1 LSKKIAIIGSGI
13 FGLLSAIKLSKISE
27 KVDIFEKEKNSFQ
40 NATIFNHNR
49 HHYGYH
55 YPRSNETVEQCIN
68 SKIKFE
74 KKYKD
79 CLDFNFKNY
88 YAISR
93 NNSKVDAKVYENF
106 LKKFNLN
113 YKIQNSDL
121 IFNKKMIEKIFLV
134 NEGIYNAK
142 KIQSKLIKKINKINK
157 INIKYNTNIKK
168 INFGDKFHLISNKKE
183 FKKYDYV
190 LNCTYSNINEL
201 LKKKRE
207 FYEYNLQQ
215 MAVIKIKKF
224 PRFGATIMDGEFP
237 SVLPVANTKN
247 LYYFAHV
254 KYSQIIKKISDSI
267 PSEFF
272 VKKNYISNYKKT
284 LKESSNYLLIL
295 KYAEYIRSFYSIRL
309 VKKNIN
315 DNRMTEINEPIKNY
329 FNIISGK
336 IITAEHITDK
346 IYDIISYRTK

>member
-1 LSKKIAIIGSGI
+1 MCKKIAIIGSGI

-27 KVDIFEKEKNSFQ
+27 KIDIFEKEKNSFQ

-55 YPRSNETVEQCIN
+55 YPRSKETVEQCIN

-88 YAISR
+88 YAISQY
-93 NNSKVDAKVYENF
+93 NTKVDAEVYENF
-106 LKKFNLN
+106 LKNFNLK
-113 YKIQNSDL
+113 YKIQNSNL
-121 IFNKKMIEKIFLV
+121 IFNNKTIEKIFLV

-142 KIQSKLIKKINKINK
+142 KIQNKLIKKIKKIKK
-157 INIKYNTNIKK
+157 INIEYNTEIKK
-168 INFGDKFHLISNKKE
+168 INFNDKFYLNSNKKE
-183 FKKYDYV
+183 FKSYDYV
-190 LNCTYSNINEL
+190 LNCSYSNINEL

-224 PRFGATIMDGEFP
+224 PRFGATVMDGEFP
-237 SVLPVANTKN
+237 SILPVANTKD

-254 KYSQIIKKISDSI
+254 KYSQIIKKISNSI

-272 VKKNYISNYKKT
+272 VKKNYISNYKKI
-284 LKESSNYLLIL
+284 LKESLNYFLIL
-295 KYAEYIRSFYSIRL
+295 KYAEYIRSFYSTRL
-309 VKKNIN
+309 VKKNI
-315 DNRMTEINEPIKNY
+315 DDSRMTEITEPVKNY
-329 FNIISGK
+329 FNVISGK

-346 IYDIISYRTK
+346 IYNIINYRAK